1 MNFMN
6 LNFMKLK
13 VHMLKLSRRNIEN
26 KILKIINVLPGHSSS
41 VYTYARLRIA
51 DAFISVDG

>member
-1 MNFMN
+1 MN

-51 DAFISVDG
+51 DVFISVDG